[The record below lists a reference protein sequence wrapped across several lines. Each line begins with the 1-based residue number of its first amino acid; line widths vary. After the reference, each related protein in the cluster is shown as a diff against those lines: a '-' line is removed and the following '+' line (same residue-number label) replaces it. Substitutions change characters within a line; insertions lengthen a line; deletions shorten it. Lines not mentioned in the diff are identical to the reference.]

1 MRAYVRYFTCLTA
14 IALTACTSVSPIQTM
29 AAKDAVKLGYDQ
41 YFNTPNYAF
50 SATSRINELQIDF
63 PHHSSKAAPSSQNSF
78 NNIFSRLAKRMSFDM
93 TGVID
98 RTRQQYQLIPITEYK
113 AKNLQVK
120 LAFPMVYDGQQ
131 KAFFVDVSAFDGLLG
146 KAENE
151 GKYSR
156 FDLSRFDTQNK
167 GDELIKIIQKSTLS
181 TLDKVQDS
189 SFVELPLTSDDKRM
203 NVVRKIQ
210 VTVNLKDASAQS
222 SSLLKDLIE
231 LMRPKNAALSDEI
244 RAEMEADIQKMSDQT
259 SKLLDP
265 KSEQVSVLNF
275 DAAGRI
281 IQSDST
287 VRLTLKE
294 PKADTTENS
303 TSLSAIDING
313 FTRFNMLDIGK
324 AQLVEP
330 PNADN
335 TVDGLDNVKGS
346 FAGKALAS
354 FLGRDNESDEH
365 ASEEVTDV
373 ELQVDHPPK
382 KISKH
387 RKRR

>member
-14 IALTACTSVSPIQTM
+14 IALTACASISPIQTM

-78 NNIFSRLAKRMSFDM
+78 NSIFSRLAKRMSFDM

-113 AKNLQVK
+113 AKNFQVK

-156 FDLSRFDTQNK
+156 FNLSRFDTQNK
-167 GDELIKIIQKSTLS
+167 GDELIKIIQKSTLN
-181 TLDKVQDS
+181 TLNNVQDS
-189 SFVELPLTSDDKRM
+189 NFVELPLTSDDKRM

-222 SSLLKDLIE
+222 SSLLKDIVELI
-231 LMRPKNAALSDEI
+231 RPKKAEQSTEETTKMETEI
-244 RAEMEADIQKMSDQT
+244 KEMTDQT
-259 SKLLDP
+259 NELLDP
-265 KSEQVSVLNF
+265 KSEQVNVLSF
-275 DAAGRI
+275 DEAGHI

-287 VRLTLKE
+287 VHVTLKK
-294 PKADTTENS
+294 PVGD
-303 TSLSAIDING
+303 SAKNLASGAVNISG
-313 FTRFNMLDIGK
+313 FTRFSMLDIGK
-324 AQLVEP
+324 AQLVEA
-330 PNADN
+330 PNSDN

-354 FLGRDNESDEH
+354 FLGRDNKSDEH
-365 ASEEVTDV
+365 TSEEVTDA
-373 ELQVDHPPK
+373 ELEVDHPPK
-382 KISKH
+382 KTSKH

>member
-14 IALTACTSVSPIQTM
+14 IALTACASVSPIQTM

-78 NNIFSRLAKRMSFDM
+78 NSIFSRLAKRMSFDM

-181 TLDKVQDS
+181 KLDNVQDS
-189 SFVELPLTSDDKRM
+189 NFVELPLTSDDKRM

-222 SSLLKDLIE
+222 SSLLKDIVELI
-231 LMRPKNAALSDEI
+231 RPKKAEQSTEETT
-244 RAEMEADIQKMSDQT
+244 EMETEIKEMTDQT
-259 SKLLDP
+259 NELLDP
-265 KSEQVSVLNF
+265 KSEQVNVLSF
-275 DAAGRI
+275 DQAGHI

-287 VRLTLKE
+287 VHVTLKK
-294 PKADTTENS
+294 PVGD
-303 TSLSAIDING
+303 SAKNLASGAVNISG
-313 FTRFNMLDIGK
+313 FTRFSMLDIGK
-324 AQLVEP
+324 AQLVEA

-354 FLGRDNESDEH
+354 FLGRDNKSDEH
-365 ASEEVTDV
+365 TSEEVTDA
-373 ELQVDHPPK
+373 ELEVDHPPK
-382 KISKH
+382 KTSKH

>member
-14 IALTACTSVSPIQTM
+14 IALTACASVSPIQTM

-78 NNIFSRLAKRMSFDM
+78 NSIFSRLAKRMSFDM

-181 TLDKVQDS
+181 KLDNVQDS
-189 SFVELPLTSDDKRM
+189 NFVELPLTSDDKRM

-222 SSLLKDLIE
+222 SSLLKDIVELI
-231 LMRPKNAALSDEI
+231 RPKKAEQSTEETT
-244 RAEMEADIQKMSDQT
+244 EMETEIKEMTDQT
-259 SKLLDP
+259 NELLDP
-265 KSEQVSVLNF
+265 KSEQVNVLSF
-275 DAAGRI
+275 DQAGHI

-287 VRLTLKE
+287 VHVTLKK
-294 PKADTTENS
+294 PVGD
-303 TSLSAIDING
+303 SAKNLASGAVNISG
-313 FTRFNMLDIGK
+313 LTRFNMLDIGK

-354 FLGRDNESDEH
+354 FLGRDNKSDEH
-365 ASEEVTDV
+365 TSEEVTDA
-373 ELQVDHPPK
+373 ELEVDHPPK
-382 KISKH
+382 KTSKH

>member
-14 IALTACTSVSPIQTM
+14 IALTACASVSPIQTM

-78 NNIFSRLAKRMSFDM
+78 NSIFSRLAKRMSFDM

-181 TLDKVQDS
+181 KLDNVQDS
-189 SFVELPLTSDDKRM
+189 NFVELPLTSDDKRM

-222 SSLLKDLIE
+222 SSLLKDIVELI
-231 LMRPKNAALSDEI
+231 RPKKAEQSTEETT
-244 RAEMEADIQKMSDQT
+244 EMETEIKEMTDQT
-259 SKLLDP
+259 NELLDP
-265 KSEQVSVLNF
+265 KSEQVNVLSF
-275 DAAGRI
+275 DQAGHI

-287 VRLTLKE
+287 VHVTLKK
-294 PKADTTENS
+294 PVGD
-303 TSLSAIDING
+303 SAKNLASGAVNISG
-313 FTRFNMLDIGK
+313 LTRFNMLDIGK
-324 AQLVEP
+324 AQLVEA

-354 FLGRDNESDEH
+354 FLGRDNKSDEH
-365 ASEEVTDV
+365 TSEEVTDA
-373 ELQVDHPPK
+373 ELEVDHPPK
-382 KISKH
+382 KTSKH

>member
-14 IALTACTSVSPIQTM
+14 IALTACASVSPIQTM

-63 PHHSSKAAPSSQNSF
+63 PHHSSNAAPSSQNSF
-78 NNIFSRLAKRMSFDM
+78 NSIFSRLAKRMSFDM

-181 TLDKVQDS
+181 TLDNVQDS
-189 SFVELPLTSDDKRM
+189 NFVELPLTSDDKRM

-222 SSLLKDLIE
+222 SSLLKDIVELI
-231 LMRPKNAALSDEI
+231 RPKKAEQSTEETT
-244 RAEMEADIQKMSDQT
+244 EMETEIKEMTDQT
-259 SKLLDP
+259 NELLDP
-265 KSEQVSVLNF
+265 KSEQVNVLSF
-275 DAAGRI
+275 DQAGHI

-287 VRLTLKE
+287 VHVTLKK
-294 PKADTTENS
+294 PVGD
-303 TSLSAIDING
+303 SAKNLASGAVNISG
-313 FTRFNMLDIGK
+313 LTRFNMLDIGK

-354 FLGRDNESDEH
+354 FLGRDNKSDEH
-365 ASEEVTDV
+365 TSEEVTDA
-373 ELQVDHPPK
+373 ELEVDHPPK
-382 KISKH
+382 KTSKH

>member
-1 MRAYVRYFTCLTA
+1 
-14 IALTACTSVSPIQTM
+14 
-29 AAKDAVKLGYDQ
+29 
-41 YFNTPNYAF
+41 
-50 SATSRINELQIDF
+50 
-63 PHHSSKAAPSSQNSF
+63 
-78 NNIFSRLAKRMSFDM
+78 MSFDM

-181 TLDKVQDS
+181 KLDNVQDS
-189 SFVELPLTSDDKRM
+189 NFVELPLTSDDKRM

-222 SSLLKDLIE
+222 SSLLKDIVELI
-231 LMRPKNAALSDEI
+231 RPKKAEQSTEETT
-244 RAEMEADIQKMSDQT
+244 EMETEIKEMTDQT
-259 SKLLDP
+259 NELLDP
-265 KSEQVSVLNF
+265 KSEQVNVLSF
-275 DAAGRI
+275 DQAGHI

-287 VRLTLKE
+287 VHVTLKK
-294 PKADTTENS
+294 PVGD
-303 TSLSAIDING
+303 SAKNLASGAVNISG
-313 FTRFNMLDIGK
+313 FTRFSMLDIGK
-324 AQLVEP
+324 AQLVEA

-354 FLGRDNESDEH
+354 FLGRDNKSDEH
-365 ASEEVTDV
+365 TSEEVTDA
-373 ELQVDHPPK
+373 ELEVDHPPK
-382 KISKH
+382 KTSKH